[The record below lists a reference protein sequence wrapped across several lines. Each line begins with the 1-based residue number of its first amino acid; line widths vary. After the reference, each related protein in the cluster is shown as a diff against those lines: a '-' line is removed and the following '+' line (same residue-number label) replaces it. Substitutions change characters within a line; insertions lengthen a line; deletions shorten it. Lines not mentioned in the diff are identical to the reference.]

1 MAFFYGFPI
10 LLGIAFL
17 GLFLAKKEGAFYCKI
32 SKELLGKILIVIS
45 ICGAYALTLGNVLKI
60 EGYKASI
67 NLCEWGY
74 YFLISLFAIGF
85 ASLFFGSKLAQG
97 EEKTQ

>member
-1 MAFFYGFPI
+1 MEFFYYFPI
-10 LLGIAFL
+10 LLGIAIL
-17 GLFLAKKEGAFYCKI
+17 GLFLAKKEGTFNCKM
-32 SKELLGKILIVIS
+32 SKELLGKVLIVIS

-60 EGYKASI
+60 EGYKVSI

-74 YFLISLFAIGF
+74 YFLISIFAIGF
-85 ASLFFGSKLAQG
+85 ASLFFGSKLAQD

>member
-1 MAFFYGFPI
+1 MIFFCI
-10 LLGIAFL
+10 LLGLCAIARF
-17 GLFLAKKEGAFYCKI
+17 GLYLAKGGNFGWKM
-32 SKELLGKILIVIS
+32 SKELLGKVLIVIS

-74 YFLISLFAIGF
+74 YFLISIFAIGF
-85 ASLFFGSKLAQG
+85 ASLFFGSKLAQD